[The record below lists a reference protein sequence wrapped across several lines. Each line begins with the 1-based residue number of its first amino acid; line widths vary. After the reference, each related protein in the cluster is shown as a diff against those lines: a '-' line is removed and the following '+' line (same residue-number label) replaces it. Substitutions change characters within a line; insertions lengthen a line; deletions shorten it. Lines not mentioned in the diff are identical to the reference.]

1 MAAGRS
7 NISLWFFVVSWSN
20 TNDFRQ
26 CMIMSMSLSLIMV

>member
-1 MAAGRS
+1 MASGRS

-20 TNDFRQ
+20 TIDFRQ